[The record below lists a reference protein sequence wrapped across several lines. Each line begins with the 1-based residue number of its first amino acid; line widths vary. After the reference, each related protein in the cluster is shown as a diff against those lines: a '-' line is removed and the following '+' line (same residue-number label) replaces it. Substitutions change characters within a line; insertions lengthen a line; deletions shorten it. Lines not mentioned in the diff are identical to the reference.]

1 MTAAV
6 EGQDRL
12 RVTLRRVV
20 VSEWVKL
27 RSLRSSRYTLLA
39 AVVVVVGFALLAA
52 AFTSGAIEGREG
64 GGRRNRPPMDGTAIS
79 LAGVTLAQMITGTLG
94 VLVMAGEY
102 STGMIRSSLS
112 AVPKRLPVLWAK
124 VLVLSGVTLAL
135 MTAAVLAA
143 FVGAQALLD
152 GTGKEVA
159 LSGDGVLR
167 VLLGAAVYLAAIGV
181 LGVALGALLR
191 STAAAITTLFVVLLV
206 LPGLIGLVLPQDWAD
221 AAGPYLPSNAGQA
234 FLVTSDTGQDLL
246 APGAGLVVFGVYIA
260 VLLAAAAVSLTRR
273 DA

>member
-1 MTAAV
+1 MTAAA

-39 AVVVVVGFALLAA
+39 AVVVVIGFALLAA
-52 AFTSGAIEGREG
+52 GFTSGAIEGRDGG
-64 GGRRNRPPMDGTAIS
+64 GGRGRPPMDGTAIS
-79 LAGVTLAQMITGTLG
+79 LAGVTLGQMISGTLG
-94 VLVMAGEY
+94 VLVMASEY

-112 AVPKRLPVLWAK
+112 AVPRRLPVLWAK
-124 VLVLSGVTLAL
+124 AIVLAGVTLAL
-135 MTAAVLAA
+135 MTAAVLTA
-143 FVGAQALLD
+143 FVGAQALLA
-152 GTGKEVA
+152 GTGQEVA
-159 LSGDGVLR
+159 LGGDGVLR
-167 VLLGAAVYLAAIGV
+167 SLLGAALYLAGVGV

-206 LPGLIGLVLPQDWAD
+206 VPGLIGLVLPQAWAD
-221 AAGPYLPSNAGQA
+221 AVGPYLPSNAGQA
-234 FLVTSDTGQDLL
+234 FLAASPTGQDLL
-246 APGAGLVVFGVYIA
+246 APGAGLAVFAAYVA
-260 VLLAAAAVSLTRR
+260 VLLAAAAVSLARR

>member
-6 EGQDRL
+6 DGRDRL

-27 RSLRSSRYTLLA
+27 RSLRSSRWTLLA
-39 AVVVVVGFALLAA
+39 AVAVVIGFALLAA
-52 AFTSGAIEGREG
+52 AFTSGAIDGD
-64 GGRRNRPPMDGTAIS
+64 GGRRSRPQRDGTAIA

-124 VLVLSGVTLAL
+124 VVVLSGVTLAL
-135 MTAAVLAA
+135 MTASVLVA
-143 FVGAQALLD
+143 FAGSQTFLD
-152 GTGKEVA
+152 GTAQDTA
-159 LSGDGVLR
+159 LNDDGVLR
-167 VLLGAAVYLAAIGV
+167 ALLGAAVYLAAIGV

-206 LPGLIGLVLPQDWAD
+206 LPGLIGLVLPQSWAD
-221 AAGPYLPSNAGQA
+221 AAGPYLPSAAGQA
-234 FLVTSDTGQDLL
+234 FLATSPSGQDLL
-246 APGAGLVVFGVYIA
+246 APGAGLAVFGAYVA
-260 VLLAAAAVSLTRR
+260 VLLAAAAVSLARR